1 MFGSTDSVTALA
13 KIGEGLDELLKAGL
27 DPSGSRDAVEVIRA
41 IESVGRR
48 VAAAQSELV
57 DVIDQRAL
65 YSADGHTSAKVMVR
79 HVAKLSAGEAAG
91 RVKVAKMLRDLPEI
105 ARRLRAGSL
114 GVDQVRLLGR
124 VHANTRVRAHMA
136 DAETWFL
143 KLADRE
149 VFPRFERAVR
159 QWERLTDSDGAEP
172 KASRNRKASM
182 VQNGID
188 LSWELSGSFGSMQGL
203 SVDEIFDHYL
213 QAELLADWEKARA
226 EHGEEA
232 TAADLPRT
240 AAQRSADALWQV
252 FQDAAANPDGA
263 VPVNFVHNIV
273 WDARGYEE
281 MLRRLSGAEATPL
294 DFAGFRCSTIDGVAV
309 DPSEAAANSLVESM
323 RRVVVG
329 ASGVV
334 IDQGRARAF
343 TANARLAVLIAD
355 DHCTHPGC
363 WIPASQ
369 CQIDHT
375 RPYASGGTTTPANG
389 GPRCGHHNR
398 HKERGYTVWRD
409 PAGMWHTIRPDGTE
423 IE

>member
-1 MFGSTDSVTALA
+1 MESASALEKVA
-13 KIGEGLDELLKAGL
+13 EGLDELLASGVE
-27 DPSGSRDAVEVIRA
+27 PSNSGAAIEVIRA
-41 IESVGRR
+41 VESVTRR
-48 VAAAQSELV
+48 IAAVQSELL
-57 DVIDQRAL
+57 DVIDRRVL
-65 YSADGHTSAKVMVR
+65 YAADGHTSAKVMVR

-91 RVKVAKMLRDLPEI
+91 RAKTARMLSDLDEVAGQF
-105 ARRLRAGSL
+105 RRGEL
-114 GVDQVRLLGR
+114 GVDHVRLLAR
-124 VHANTRVRAHMA
+124 VHANARVRPHMA
-136 DAETWFL
+136 DAEDWFL
-143 KLADRE
+143 RIANR
-149 VFPRFERAVR
+149 VTFPRFESAVR
-159 QWERLTDSDGAEP
+159 QWERLADSDGAEP
-172 KASRNRKASM
+172 KASRDRSAST

-188 LSWELSGSFGSMQGL
+188 LSWEFSGSFGSLQGL
-203 SVDEIFDHYL
+203 SIKEIFDHYL

-226 EHGEEA
+226 EHGDEA

-252 FQDAAANPDGA
+252 FQDAAANPESA
-263 VPVNFVHNIV
+263 TPVSFVHNIV

-281 MLRRLSGAEATPL
+281 MLRRLSGAEARPL
-294 DFAGFRCSTIDGVAV
+294 DFAEFRCSTIDGVAV
-309 DPSEAAANSLVESM
+309 DPSEAAASSLVESM
-323 RRVVVG
+323 RRVVTD

-375 RPYASGGTTTPANG
+375 RPYASGGVTTPANG

-409 PAGMWHTIRPDGTE
+409 PAGLWHTIRPDGTE

>member
-1 MFGSTDSVTALA
+1 MFELMESAEALA
-13 KIGEGLDELLKAGL
+13 KIGEGLDELLAAGL

-57 DVIDQRAL
+57 DVIDKRAL

-91 RVKVAKMLRDLPEI
+91 RVKVAKMLGDLPEI

-114 GVDQVRLLGR
+114 GVDQARLLAR
-124 VHANTRVRAHMA
+124 VHANSRVRAHMA
-136 DAETWFL
+136 DAESWFL

-149 VFPRFERAVR
+149 IFPRFERAVR
-159 QWERLTDSDGAEP
+159 QWERLADSDGAEP
-172 KASRNRKASM
+172 KASRNRKAAV

-188 LSWELSGSFGSMQGL
+188 LSWEFSGSFGSMQGV
-203 SVDEIFDHYL
+203 SISEIFDHYL
-213 QAELLADWEKARA
+213 HAELLADWEKARA

-232 TAADLPRT
+232 SAADLPRT
-240 AAQRSADALWQV
+240 PAQRSADALWQV
-252 FQDAAANPDGA
+252 FQDAAANSNSA
-263 VPVNFVHNIV
+263 APVNFVHNIV
-273 WDARGYEE
+273 WDAQGYEQV
-281 MLRRLSGAEATPL
+281 LSRLAGAETGPI

-363 WIPASQ
+363 WIPAGQ

-375 RPYASGGTTTPANG
+375 RPYASGGTTTPDNG

-409 PAGMWHTIRPDGTE
+409 PAGSWHTIRPDGTE